1 MWGAKQHFTVQ
12 YAFCVAPTTCLY
24 IVLMYIPGIAPGV
37 VITHKQWPMLY
48 KPAHTDHHCT
58 LYKRRVANTQ
68 CTISHCAAA
77 AVHGAG
83 GQDELV
89 HNRIILAIME
99 PVANLV
105 CRKVDLVMPNVEGRY
120 ETLAYDVYWWKWAL
134 TQGLATQSKV
144 PWGNWCYCLQ
154 GATSEGV
161 REDDI

>member
-1 MWGAKQHFTVQ
+1 
-12 YAFCVAPTTCLY
+12 
-24 IVLMYIPGIAPGV
+24 
-37 VITHKQWPMLY
+37 MLY

-120 ETLAYDVYWWKWAL
+120 ETLAYDVYW
-134 TQGLATQSKV
+134 
-144 PWGNWCYCLQ
+144 
-154 GATSEGV
+154 
-161 REDDI
+161 